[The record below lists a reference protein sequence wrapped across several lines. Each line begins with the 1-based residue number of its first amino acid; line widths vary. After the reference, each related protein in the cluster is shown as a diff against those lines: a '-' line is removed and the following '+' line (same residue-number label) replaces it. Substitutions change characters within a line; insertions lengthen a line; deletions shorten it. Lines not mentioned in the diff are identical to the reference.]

1 MQAYSTGQ
9 TAQPTATPGTAQ
21 PIQPQS
27 QGTPYGADPGHADRV
42 AAAAQQWNSTPAGS
56 QQFGNWQNNPSSVAR
71 ERQQE
76 RAARNAEMAAA
87 GLASD
92 QLTQQANNTERLYV
106 QNGFAQRQFERDGQ
120 NVTELAPSYG
130 IPTLGT
136 EHLPRY
142 RRLPDGTMQRVDQ
155 ADRAPVGGWGAPGQ
169 AQPIQPQTQGTPY
182 PAAAPQSPAPQV
194 QQPQVAAPVTRDRFG
209 RPVQPGSIEED
220 MAADSAAAGWTAGWD
235 QEASRRGVDPA
246 TGAPLASRTAEQEA
260 YHRAAYSP
268 PNDQLPPQNEGLLAY
283 LRQRDAPKQPA
294 QAQQLYRTALNAGV
308 PGQQLAFEQDAF
320 RNMAQRAVDREAFHG
335 ANDPYVQQ
343 FVNRMQYQGFDPRQ
357 GLTAS
362 QNIQDAMAV
371 RQRNDAI
378 RANPMAYL
386 RGEL

>member
-1 MQAYSTGQ
+1 MTGM
-9 TAQPTATPGTAQ
+9 TGT
-21 PIQPQS
+21 I
-27 QGTPYGADPGHADRV
+27 
-42 AAAAQQWNSTPAGS
+42 AAGIAAQYHNAGQPVPQW
-56 QQFGNWQNNPSSVAR
+56 
-71 ERQQE
+71 
-76 RAARNAEMAAA
+76 
-87 GLASD
+87 
-92 QLTQQANNTERLYV
+92 LTQGLSSIQHNSLQSRYDARYVDPEMWKNASPEMKMQFLGKRDPKGNLVVGQDGGAVLDAWTPEKLAQMSLPYDPAEQDFRQRNN
-106 QNGFAQRQFERDGQ
+106 A
-120 NVTELAPSYG
+120 
-130 IPTLGT
+130 
-136 EHLPRY
+136 
-142 RRLPDGTMQRVDQ
+142 
-155 ADRAPVGGWGAPGQ
+155 WGAPGQ

-182 PAAAPQSPAPQV
+182 PSAAPQLPATEV
-194 QQPQVAAPVTRDRFG
+194 QQTQAAAPVTRDRFG

-220 MAADSAAAGWTAGWD
+220 IAADSAAAGWMAGWD

-246 TGAPLASRTAEQEA
+246 TGAPLANRTAEQEA

-268 PNDQLPPQNEGLLAY
+268 QNDQLPPQNEGLLAY

-294 QAQQLYRTALNAGV
+294 QAQQLYRTDLNAHV
-308 PGQQLAFEQDAF
+308 PGQALAFEQDAF

-362 QNIQDAMAV
+362 QHIQDALAV